1 MAEWD
6 YIIVGA
12 GSAGCVLANRL
23 SEDPNTKVLLL
34 EAGPRDSSMWID
46 IPAGFT
52 KLLNHK
58 KFNWNFEMEAEEGM
72 ANRRIPCP
80 RGKTLGGSSS
90 INGMLYVRG
99 QPLDYDMWGQLGN
112 RGWSYDSVL
121 PYFRKSEHYEMECD
135 DSRGKGGPLNVAD
148 MRETHM
154 LCDAFIDAAE
164 ASGFPKNKDYNNGI
178 QEGFGYYQVTMKNGK
193 RWSTARAFLDPARSR
208 PNLKIETDALC
219 DRVILEGKRCVGVAY
234 SVNGQKREARVN
246 REVIVSCGSV
256 MSPGVLEHSGIG
268 QPELLRK
275 YGIEVKHELKG
286 VGENYG
292 DHFAP
297 RMNWRLK
304 GVRTLNEQTRG
315 LGLVGEVLKYYLTG
329 KGALTLTA
337 GVVYGFVRTRPGLE
351 TPDMQFHMAPA
362 SYNSAQKRLLEKEP
376 GLTVVIGQC
385 RPEFTR
391 LDPHQVGDAGRRARD
406 PAELPVGPDR
416 PRLHRRRHADRAED
430 HAEPEDRAVRRL
442 REQSGRQGPDLRRVA
457 RLRPPQR
464 PDDLP
469 RHRHLQD
476 GQRSDGRGRRSPA
489 RARHRRPARHRRLD
503 HADRDVRQH
512 QRPHDHDRRKG
523 RRHDQGRREG
533 GVKLAAITLFPLGG
547 EVLSHPAGSATP
559 ALPCARPSS
568 RSR

>member
-1 MAEWD
+1 MAEYD
-6 YIIVGA
+6 YIVVGA

-58 KFNWNFEMEAEEGM
+58 TYNWNFEMEPEEGM
-72 ANRRIPCP
+72 AGRRIPCP

-99 QPLDYDMWGQLGN
+99 QPLDYDTWGQLGN
-112 RGWSYDSVL
+112 RGWSYEQVL

-135 DSRGKGGPLNVAD
+135 DSRGKDGLLNVAD
-148 MRETHM
+148 MSETHR

-164 ASGFPKNKDYNNGI
+164 ASGFPRNKDYNNGT

-208 PNLKIETDALC
+208 PNLTIETDALC
-219 DRVILEGKRCVGVAY
+219 DKVLIEGKRAVGVAY
-234 SVNGQKREARVN
+234 TVHGQKREARCG

-297 RMNWRLK
+297 RMNWRVK
-304 GVRTLNEQTRG
+304 GMRTLNEQTRG
-315 LGLVGEVLKYYLTG
+315 LSLVGEVLKYYLSG
-329 KGALTLTA
+329 KGALSLTA
-337 GVVYGFVRTRPGLE
+337 GVVFGFVRTRPGLE

-362 SYNSAQKRLLEKEP
+362 SYDSAQKRLLEREP
-376 GLTVVIGQC
+376 GMTVVIGQC
-385 RPEFTR
+385 RPDSRGSIHIKSPTPGSEPAIRPNFLSAQIDRDATVAGMQIAR
-391 LDPHQVGDAGRRARD
+391 KIMQNPKVAQYVAFENHPGDKVQSYDEWLDFARRTGQTTYHVIGTCKMGSD
-406 PAELPVGPDR
+406 PM
-416 PRLHRRRHADRAED
+416 
-430 HAEPEDRAVRRL
+430 AVVDDRL
-442 REQSGRQGPDLRRVA
+442 RVHGITGLRVIDASVMPTVTSGNTNAPTIMIAEKGADMIK
-457 RLRPPQR
+457 
-464 PDDLP
+464 
-469 RHRHLQD
+469 QD
-476 GQRSDGRGRRSPA
+476 A
-489 RARHRRPARHRRLD
+489 KA
-503 HADRDVRQH
+503 
-512 QRPHDHDRRKG
+512 
-523 RRHDQGRREG
+523 
-533 GVKLAAITLFPLGG
+533 GVKMAA
-547 EVLSHPAGSATP
+547 
-559 ALPCARPSS
+559 
-568 RSR
+568 